1 MKKTTYILT
10 LIAFLLV
17 SVTSCDVTRKPKG
30 TPEQAPF
37 ASMQDVEMNRDAIYA
52 LLRNTESPNMLNY
65 PDYMSDLFQVTDL
78 DTGNHMPFYSWQKNA
93 VLDHDFV
100 TSYYFYNYYS
110 LMQANYF
117 IMRVEEY
124 INNQEIK
131 KSSNDVKLLNQYLGE
146 AKVVRALAHWR
157 VVQRFARPW
166 QEGDVADRTKGI
178 IVMDKYAPLET
189 AQEPKRSRAD
199 VYKLIYSDL
208 DFAIANIPAEANKDV
223 QPAIYITQDY
233 AYAVKARAAL
243 TREDWQTAKD
253 CSQWVIDRY
262 PLRPKEEI
270 SRLWVTEDSPE
281 ILVRLNATRSI
292 GGVSSALYSGS
303 YRDDELENG
312 SKIRRILHTPVMIL
326 AGWVPELY
334 EEGDVRGEAYVDKK
348 DFFYAYPFFG
358 YEDKPEVRITY
369 TSIAK
374 YKGNPSLNREK
385 DRPEFKFGIHLFNS
399 AEAYLI
405 NSEAALQAGDF
416 QGALASYKA
425 LREARG
431 ASFDASTIP
440 GKDFLEEEIK
450 IERVRELIGEG
461 FRMDDL
467 TRWGK
472 GMKRTAKTQPDANL
486 ASFIL
491 DKAIDLN
498 VDASNEMMI
507 WEFPT
512 RDTNQNP
519 DLSQHRNW

>member
-37 ASMQDVEMNRDAIYA
+37 TSMLDVEMNRDAIYA

-78 DTGNHMPFYSWQKNA
+78 DTGSHMPFYSWQKNA

-124 INNQEIK
+124 INNEEIK
-131 KSSNDVKLLNQYLGE
+131 KSPSDVKLLNQYLGE

-166 QEGDVADRTKGI
+166 HEGDVADRTKGI

-189 AQEPKRSRAD
+189 AQEPKRSRED

-223 QPAIYITQDY
+223 QPAIFITQDY

-243 TREDWQTAKD
+243 TREDWQTAKE

-262 PLRPKEEI
+262 PLQPKEDI

-281 ILVRLNATRSI
+281 ILVRLNATRSV
-292 GGVSSALYSGS
+292 GGVSSALYAGR
-303 YRDDELENG
+303 YQDDELEDG
-312 SKIRRILHTPVMIL
+312 TTIRRILHTPVMIL

-334 EEGDVRGEAYVDKK
+334 DEGDVRGEAFVDKK
-348 DFFYAYPFFG
+348 DFFYAYPLFR
-358 YEDKPEVRITY
+358 YEKEPQMKITY

-374 YKGNPSLNREK
+374 FKGNPSLNREK
-385 DRPEFKFGIHLFNS
+385 DRPEFKFGIHLFN
-399 AEAYLI
+399 AGEAYLI
-405 NSEAALQAGDF
+405 NCEASLKAGDF
-416 QGALASYKA
+416 QGAVSSYTT

-431 ASFDASTIP
+431 ATVNPDDVQGP
-440 GKDFLEEEIK
+440 DFLEAAVK
-450 IERVRELIGEG
+450 IERIRELIGEG

-467 TRWGK
+467 TRWGL
-472 GMKRTAKTQPDANL
+472 GMQRKPKTQEDPNL
-486 ASFIL
+486 SMFLL
-491 DKAIDLN
+491 DKAIDLK
-498 VDASNEMMI
+498 VDPSNEMMI